1 MLHKMTSRII
11 NHLLLHSLMVISNSF
26 LLTQPVWVHIND
38 RDKTLGNRNQ
48 LEMSRRLNN
57 WNLNYWTVFYII
69 KMWIAHG
76 KKIFF
81 ELT

>member
-1 MLHKMTSRII
+1 M
-11 NHLLLHSLMVISNSF
+11 
-26 LLTQPVWVHIND
+26 D

-76 KKIFF
+76 KNTFF